1 MFFIFSKLLSFLIKP
16 TFWILTLMI
25 AGILNNKKR
34 KLFLFFSL
42 LIFLFFSNDFIFN
55 RIVKA
60 WEVPQISV
68 TKFDKQYEAG
78 ILLGGFSDY
87 DYIKNKH
94 NFKKEA
100 DRLIYT
106 LQLYNQGI
114 IKNIFISG
122 GNGNLFN
129 NNYKESETI
138 KDFLI
143 KNKIDSNDI
152 KIENQSRNT
161 KENAINSAKLLDKK
175 NEYILITS
183 AIHMKRS
190 ILCFENE
197 GLKIIPF
204 SVDNSMS
211 YSSNKIEYILL
222 PRSRVLENW
231 EDLIHEIIGYY
242 VYIFTL

>member
-1 MFFIFSKLLSFLIKP
+1 M
-16 TFWILTLMI
+16 IL
-25 AGILNNKKR
+25 GILNNKKR
-34 KLFLFFSL
+34 KLFLFFSF
-42 LIFLFFSNDFIFN
+42 LIFFFFSNDFIFN
-55 RIVKA
+55 TIVKA

-87 DYIKNKH
+87 DYINNKH

-143 KNKIDSNDI
+143 QNKIDSNDVI
-152 KIENQSRNT
+152 IENQSRNT

-211 YSSNKIEYILL
+211 YSSNKVEYILL

-242 VYIFTL
+242 VYLLTL

>member
-16 TFWILTLMI
+16 TFWILVLMI
-25 AGILNNKKR
+25 TGILNNKKR

-42 LIFLFFSNDFIFN
+42 LIFLFFSNDFIFT
-55 RIVKA
+55 RVVKA
-60 WEVPQISV
+60 WEAPQVSI

-143 KNKIDSNDI
+143 QNKIDSNDI
-152 KIENQSRNT
+152 IIENQSRNT

-211 YSSNKIEYILL
+211 YNRNKIEYILL

-231 EDLIHEIIGYY
+231 EDLIHEIVGYY
-242 VYIFTL
+242 VYILTL

>member
-16 TFWILTLMI
+16 TFWVLTLMI

-42 LIFLFFSNDFIFN
+42 LTFLFFSNDFIFN

-60 WEVPQISV
+60 WEVPQISA

-242 VYIFTL
+242 VYILTM

>member
-1 MFFIFSKLLSFLIKP
+1 MFFIISKLLSFLIKP
-16 TFWILTLMI
+16 TFWILSLMI
-25 AGILNNKKR
+25 AGIVNKNRR
-34 KLFLFFSL
+34 KLFLIFSML
-42 LIFLFFSNDFIFN
+42 TFLFFSNDFIFN
-55 RIVKA
+55 IIVKT
-60 WEVPQISV
+60 WEIPQNSIE
-68 TKFDKQYEAG
+68 KFDNEYEAG

-87 DYIKNKH
+87 DYKKNKH

-106 LQLYNQGI
+106 VQLYNQGI
-114 IKNIFISG
+114 IRKIFISG

-143 KNKIDSNDI
+143 QNKIDSNDI
-152 KIENQSRNT
+152 IIENQSRNT
-161 KENAINSAKLLDKK
+161 KENAINSAKILDKK

-183 AIHMKRS
+183 AVHMKRS
-190 ILCFENE
+190 ILCFKNV

-211 YSSNKIEYILL
+211 FSSNKIEYILL

-231 EDLIHEIIGYY
+231 EELIHEIIGYY
-242 VYIFTL
+242 VYLLTL

>member
-1 MFFIFSKLLSFLIKP
+1 
-16 TFWILTLMI
+16 MI
-25 AGILNNKKR
+25 AGVLNNKKR

-55 RIVKA
+55 KIVKA

-106 LQLYNQGI
+106 LQLYNQGV

-143 KNKIDSNDI
+143 QNKIDSNDI
-152 KIENQSRNT
+152 IIENQSRNT
-161 KENAINSAKLLDKK
+161 KENAINSAKLLNKK

-211 YSSNKIEYILL
+211 YSSNKIEYMLL

-242 VYIFTL
+242 VYILTL

>member
-242 VYIFTL
+242 VYILTL

>member
-16 TFWILTLMI
+16 TFWILALMI
-25 AGILNNKKR
+25 AGILNNNKR
-34 KLFLFFSL
+34 KLFLFLSL

-55 RIVKA
+55 TIVKS
-60 WEVPQISV
+60 WEVPQISI

-106 LQLYNQGI
+106 LQLYNLGI

-143 KNKIDSNDI
+143 QNKIDSNDI
-152 KIENQSRNT
+152 IIENQSRNT

-190 ILCFENE
+190 ILCFKNE

-242 VYIFTL
+242 VYILTL

>member
-1 MFFIFSKLLSFLIKP
+1 MFFIVSKLLSFLIKP
-16 TFWILTLMI
+16 TFWILSLMI
-25 AGILNNKKR
+25 AGILNNSRR
-34 KLFLFFSL
+34 KLFMIFA
-42 LIFLFFSNDFIFN
+42 LITFLFFSNDFIFN
-55 RIVKA
+55 IIVKT
-60 WEVPQISV
+60 WEVPQNSI
-68 TKFDKQYEAG
+68 TNFDKQYEAG
-78 ILLGGFSDY
+78 ILVGGFSDY

-143 KNKIDSNDI
+143 QNKIDSNDI
-152 KIENQSRNT
+152 MIENQSRNT

-204 SVDNSMS
+204 TVDNSIS

-231 EDLIHEIIGYY
+231 ENLIHEIIGYY
-242 VYIFTL
+242 VYILIL

>member
-16 TFWILTLMI
+16 TFWILALMI
-25 AGILNNKKR
+25 AGVLNIKKR

-55 RIVKA
+55 TLVKA
-60 WEVPQISV
+60 WEVPQISI
-68 TKFDKQYEAG
+68 TKFNKQYEAG

-143 KNKIDSNDI
+143 QNKIDSNDVI
-152 KIENQSRNT
+152 IENQSRNT

-242 VYIFTL
+242 VYILTL

>member
-1 MFFIFSKLLSFLIKP
+1 
-16 TFWILTLMI
+16 MI
-25 AGILNNKKR
+25 AGVLNNKKR

-55 RIVKA
+55 TLVKA
-60 WEVPQISV
+60 WEVPQISI
-68 TKFDKQYEAG
+68 TKFNKKYEAG

-143 KNKIDSNDI
+143 QNKIDSNDI
-152 KIENQSRNT
+152 IIENQSRNT

-242 VYIFTL
+242 VYILTL

>member
-16 TFWILTLMI
+16 TFWILALMI

-34 KLFLFFSL
+34 KLFSFCSL
-42 LIFLFFSNDFIFN
+42 LIFFFFSNDFIFN
-55 RIVKA
+55 TIVKA

-106 LQLYNQGI
+106 VQLYNQGI
-114 IKNIFISG
+114 IRKIFISG

-143 KNKIDSNDI
+143 QNKIDSNDI
-152 KIENQSRNT
+152 IIENQSRNT
-161 KENAINSAKLLDKK
+161 KENAINSAKILDKK

-183 AIHMKRS
+183 AVHMKRS
-190 ILCFENE
+190 IFCFKNV

-211 YSSNKIEYILL
+211 FSSNKIEYILL

-231 EDLIHEIIGYY
+231 EELIHEIIGYY
-242 VYIFTL
+242 VYLLTL

>member
-1 MFFIFSKLLSFLIKP
+1 
-16 TFWILTLMI
+16 MI
-25 AGILNNKKR
+25 VGVLNNKKR
-34 KLFLFFSL
+34 KLFLFLSL
-42 LIFLFFSNDFIFN
+42 LIFFFFSNDFIFN
-55 RIVKA
+55 TIVKA

-143 KNKIDSNDI
+143 QNKIDSNDVI
-152 KIENQSRNT
+152 IENQSRNT

-242 VYIFTL
+242 VYILTL

>member
-16 TFWILTLMI
+16 TFWILALMI
-25 AGILNNKKR
+25 AGVLNNKRR
-34 KLFLFFSL
+34 KLFLFLSL
-42 LIFLFFSNDFIFN
+42 IIFFFFSNDFIFN
-55 RIVKA
+55 TVVKA
-60 WEVPQISV
+60 WETPQISIK
-68 TKFDKQYEAG
+68 KFDKQYKAG

-138 KDFLI
+138 KEFLI
-143 KNKIDSNDI
+143 KNKIDSSDI
-152 KIENQSRNT
+152 FIENQSRNT

-183 AIHMKRS
+183 AIHMRRS
-190 ILCFENE
+190 ILCFENV

-211 YSSNKIEYILL
+211 YSTNKIEYIIL
-222 PRSRVLENW
+222 PRSRVLQNW

-242 VYIFTL
+242 VYLLNL

>member
-16 TFWILTLMI
+16 TFWILALMI
-25 AGILNNKKR
+25 AGVLNNKTR
-34 KLFLFFSL
+34 TLFLFFSL

-55 RIVKA
+55 TLVKA
-60 WEVPQISV
+60 WEVPQISI
-68 TKFDKQYEAG
+68 TKFNKQYEAG

-143 KNKIDSNDI
+143 QNKIDSNDI
-152 KIENQSRNT
+152 IIENQSRNT
-161 KENAINSAKLLDKK
+161 KENAINSAKLLNKK

-211 YSSNKIEYILL
+211 YSSNKIEYMLL

-242 VYIFTL
+242 VYILTL

>member
-16 TFWILTLMI
+16 TFWILALII
-25 AGILNNKKR
+25 AGVLNIKKR

-55 RIVKA
+55 TLVKA
-60 WEVPQISV
+60 WEVPQISI
-68 TKFDKQYEAG
+68 TKFNKQYDAG

-87 DYIKNKH
+87 DYTKNKH

-143 KNKIDSNDI
+143 QNKIDSNDI
-152 KIENQSRNT
+152 IIENRSRNT

-242 VYIFTL
+242 VYILSL

>member
-1 MFFIFSKLLSFLIKP
+1 
-16 TFWILTLMI
+16 MI
-25 AGILNNKKR
+25 AGVLNNKKR

-55 RIVKA
+55 KIVKT

-87 DYIKNKH
+87 DYIKSKH

-106 LQLYNQGI
+106 LQLYNQGV

-143 KNKIDSNDI
+143 QNKIDSNDI
-152 KIENQSRNT
+152 IIENQSRNT
-161 KENAINSAKLLDKK
+161 KENAINSAKLLNKK

-211 YSSNKIEYILL
+211 YSSNKIEYMLL

-242 VYIFTL
+242 VYILTL

>member
-16 TFWILTLMI
+16 TFWILAFMI

-55 RIVKA
+55 TVVKA

-143 KNKIDSNDI
+143 QNKIDSNDI
-152 KIENQSRNT
+152 MIENQSRNT

-222 PRSRVLENW
+222 PRSLVLENW

-242 VYIFTL
+242 VYILTF

>member
-16 TFWILTLMI
+16 TFLILTLMI

-60 WEVPQISV
+60 WEVPQISA

-242 VYIFTL
+242 VYILIQ

>member
-1 MFFIFSKLLSFLIKP
+1 LINKFVKSNDCFSS
-16 TFWILTLMI
+16 
-25 AGILNNKKR
+25 

-55 RIVKA
+55 TLVKA
-60 WEVPQISV
+60 WEVPQISI
-68 TKFDKQYEAG
+68 TKFNKKYEAG

-143 KNKIDSNDI
+143 QNKIDSNDVI
-152 KIENQSRNT
+152 IENQSRNT

-242 VYIFTL
+242 VYILTL

>member
-60 WEVPQISV
+60 WEVPQISA

-222 PRSRVLENW
+222 PRPRVLENW

-242 VYIFTL
+242 VYILTM

>member
-1 MFFIFSKLLSFLIKP
+1 
-16 TFWILTLMI
+16 
-25 AGILNNKKR
+25 
-34 KLFLFFSL
+34 
-42 LIFLFFSNDFIFN
+42 
-55 RIVKA
+55 
-60 WEVPQISV
+60 VPQNSI
-68 TKFDKQYEAG
+68 TKFDNQYEAG

-87 DYIKNKH
+87 DYKKNKH

-106 LQLYNQGI
+106 VQLYNQGI
-114 IKNIFISG
+114 IRKIFISG
-122 GNGNLFN
+122 GNSNLFK

-143 KNKIDSNDI
+143 QNKIDSNDI
-152 KIENQSRNT
+152 IIENQSRNT
-161 KENAINSAKLLDKK
+161 KENAINSAKILDKK

-183 AIHMKRS
+183 AVHMKRS
-190 ILCFENE
+190 ILCFKNV

-211 YSSNKIEYILL
+211 FSSNKIEYILL

-231 EDLIHEIIGYY
+231 EELIHEIIGYY
-242 VYIFTL
+242 VYLLTL

>member
-1 MFFIFSKLLSFLIKP
+1 MFFIFSKLLSFFIKP

-42 LIFLFFSNDFIFN
+42 LIFLLFSNDFIFN
-55 RIVKA
+55 TIVKA

-143 KNKIDSNDI
+143 QNKIDSNDI
-152 KIENQSRNT
+152 MIENQSRNT

-242 VYIFTL
+242 VYILTL

>member
-34 KLFLFFSL
+34 NLFLFFSL

-60 WEVPQISV
+60 WEVPQISA

-143 KNKIDSNDI
+143 QNKIDSNDVI
-152 KIENQSRNT
+152 IENQSRNT

-204 SVDNSMS
+204 SVDNTMS

-222 PRSRVLENW
+222 PRSRVLEKW

-242 VYIFTL
+242 VYILT

>member
-1 MFFIFSKLLSFLIKP
+1 MFYIFSKLLSFLIKP
-16 TFWILTLMI
+16 TFWILVLMI
-25 AGILNNKKR
+25 AGVLNNKKR
-34 KLFLFFSL
+34 KLFLFLSL
-42 LIFLFFSNDFIFN
+42 LVFLFFSNDFIFN
-55 RIVKA
+55 KIVKG

-143 KNKIDSNDI
+143 QNKIDSNDI
-152 KIENQSRNT
+152 IIENQSRNT

-183 AIHMKRS
+183 AVHMKRS

-222 PRSRVLENW
+222 PRARVLENW

-242 VYIFTL
+242 VYILIL

>member
-1 MFFIFSKLLSFLIKP
+1 
-16 TFWILTLMI
+16 MI
-25 AGILNNKKR
+25 VGILNNKKR

-55 RIVKA
+55 SIVKA

-143 KNKIDSNDI
+143 QNKIDSNDVI
-152 KIENQSRNT
+152 IENQSRNT

-242 VYIFTL
+242 VYILIL

>member
-16 TFWILTLMI
+16 TFWILALMI
-25 AGILNNKKR
+25 AGVLNNKRR

-42 LIFLFFSNDFIFN
+42 IIFFFFSNDFIFN
-55 RIVKA
+55 TVVKA
-60 WEVPQISV
+60 WEAPQISIK
-68 TKFDKQYEAG
+68 KFDKQYEAG

-138 KDFLI
+138 KEFLI

-152 KIENQSRNT
+152 TIENQSRNT

-183 AIHMKRS
+183 SIHMKRS
-190 ILCFENE
+190 ILCFDNV
-197 GLKIIPF
+197 GLKTIPF

-242 VYIFTL
+242 VYSLTL

>member
-1 MFFIFSKLLSFLIKP
+1 M
-16 TFWILTLMI
+16 LT
-25 AGILNNKKR
+25 
-34 KLFLFFSL
+34 
-42 LIFLFFSNDFIFN
+42 FLFFSNDFIFN

-68 TKFDKQYEAG
+68 TKFDKQYESG

-242 VYIFTL
+242 VYILTL

>member
-16 TFWILTLMI
+16 TFWILTLI
-25 AGILNNKKR
+25 ILGILNNKKR

-55 RIVKA
+55 TIVKA
-60 WEVPQISV
+60 WEVPQISLQ
-68 TKFDKQYEAG
+68 KFDKQYEAG

-143 KNKIDSNDI
+143 QNKIDSNDVI
-152 KIENQSRNT
+152 IENQSRNT

-222 PRSRVLENW
+222 PRARVLENW

-242 VYIFTL
+242 VYILT

>member
-16 TFWILTLMI
+16 TLWILALMI
-25 AGILNNKKR
+25 AGVLNNKKR

-55 RIVKA
+55 TLVKA
-60 WEVPQISV
+60 WEVPQISI
-68 TKFDKQYEAG
+68 TKFNKKYEAG

-143 KNKIDSNDI
+143 QNKIDSNDI
-152 KIENQSRNT
+152 IIENQSRNT

-242 VYIFTL
+242 VYILTL

>member
-1 MFFIFSKLLSFLIKP
+1 MFFIASKLLSFLIKP
-16 TFWILTLMI
+16 TFWILSLMI
-25 AGILNNKKR
+25 AGILNKSKI
-34 KLFLFFSL
+34 KLFLIFSL
-42 LIFLFFSNDFIFN
+42 VTFLFFSNDFIFN
-55 RIVKA
+55 IIVKT
-60 WEVPQISV
+60 WEVPQNSI
-68 TKFDKQYEAG
+68 TNFDKQYEAG

-87 DYIKNKH
+87 DYKKNKH

-106 LQLYNQGI
+106 VQLYNQGI
-114 IKNIFISG
+114 IKKIFISG

-143 KNKIDSNDI
+143 QNKIDSNDI
-152 KIENQSRNT
+152 IIENQSRNT
-161 KENAINSAKLLDKK
+161 KENAINSAKILDKK

-183 AIHMKRS
+183 AVHMKRS
-190 ILCFENE
+190 ILCFKNV

-211 YSSNKIEYILL
+211 FSSNKIEYILL

-231 EDLIHEIIGYY
+231 EELIHEIIGYY
-242 VYIFTL
+242 VYLLTL

>member
-16 TFWILTLMI
+16 TFWILSLMI
-25 AGILNNKKR
+25 AGVLNNKRR
-34 KLFLFFSL
+34 KLFLFMSL
-42 LIFLFFSNDFIFN
+42 IIFFFFSNDFIFN
-55 RIVKA
+55 TVVKA
-60 WEVPQISV
+60 WEAPQISIK
-68 TKFDKQYEAG
+68 KFDKQYEAG

-138 KDFLI
+138 KEFLI

-152 KIENQSRNT
+152 TIENQSRNT

-183 AIHMKRS
+183 AIHMRRS

-204 SVDNSMS
+204 TVDNSMS

-222 PRSRVLENW
+222 PRSRVLESW

-242 VYIFTL
+242 VYILTL

>member
-16 TFWILTLMI
+16 TFWILALMI
-25 AGILNNKKR
+25 AGTLNNKKR

-55 RIVKA
+55 KVVKA

-143 KNKIDSNDI
+143 QNKIDSNDI
-152 KIENQSRNT
+152 MIENQSRNT

-211 YSSNKIEYILL
+211 YSSNKIEYMLL

-242 VYIFTL
+242 VYILTL

>member
-16 TFWILTLMI
+16 TFWILAFMI

-55 RIVKA
+55 TIVKA

-143 KNKIDSNDI
+143 QNKIDSNDI
-152 KIENQSRNT
+152 IIENQSRNT

-211 YSSNKIEYILL
+211 YSSNKIEYMLL

-242 VYIFTL
+242 VYILTL

>member
-60 WEVPQISV
+60 WEVPQISA

-242 VYIFTL
+242 VYILTM